1 MDARTRAK
9 YEARA
14 RIIKALAHPTRL
26 YIVDM
31 LTQEEKCVCEI
42 TEKAGAD
49 ISTVSKHLSILQQ
62 AGFLLSRKDKR
73 WVYYSLAGRKA
84 SPAVQKALKWVSEA
98 LSGDKLV
105 SSDASALKKIIGME
119 KEKLCRVQAN
129 R

>member
-49 ISTVSKHLSILQQ
+49 ISTVSKHLSLLKE
-62 AGFLLSRKDKR
+62 AGI
-73 WVYYSLAGRKA
+73 
-84 SPAVQKALKWVSEA
+84 
-98 LSGDKLV
+98 V
-105 SSDASALKKIIGME
+105 SSDKRGNQVYYTLSIPCVLKFFGCVEDVIKNAALKQIEIAG
-119 KEKLCRVQAN
+119 
-129 R
+129 

>member
-1 MDARTRAK
+1 MMNGTVSIAK
-9 YEARA
+9 ALSDRA
-14 RIIKALAHPTRL
+14 RLRVLMALRPGEL
-26 YIVDM
+26 
-31 LTQEEKCVCEI
+31 CVCQIVEI
-42 TEKAGAD
+42 LGLAP
-49 ISTVSKHLSILQQ
+49 STVSKHLSILQQ